1 MNYHAGTFKT
11 RMLLLDFVCVPTFFI
26 TIIFNDSL
34 LFVQVPNMMVTV
46 LPVKKQQDNHN
57 CGHFAVAFDIEIL
70 DSKSQIDAVF
80 HVPQLRN
87 QLTHCLE
94 SGALAPFPKI

>member
-1 MNYHAGTFKT
+1 MGLSQLN
-11 RMLLLDFVCVPTFFI
+11 LDSNMKNLTQALYRDFFHD
-26 TIIFNDSL
+26 NA
-34 LFVQVPNMMVTV
+34 NMMVTV